1 MRTSTVTTAR
11 AMATRPALAR
21 ALALSTSTLFS
32 CRRKRSRWPLTGE
45 MMRQVAQGGERDGDQ
60 EEDAVDGSELSEPG
74 LERERQQEL

>member
-1 MRTSTVTTAR
+1 
-11 AMATRPALAR
+11 
-21 ALALSTSTLFS
+21 
-32 CRRKRSRWPLTGE
+32 